1 MTLTIIITACMA
13 VLIYRLGL
21 SDGQSAAKGERIKST
36 VTVRRK
42 DTAEEERL
50 KKGLK
55 GIMDFGMEGK

>member
-1 MTLTIIITACMA
+1 MTITIIITACMA

-42 DTAEEERL
+42 ESAEANQ
-50 KKGLK
+50 
-55 GIMDFGMEGK
+55 